1 MRWYK
6 AGVLEGPEHPAFVQV
21 NYNHPD
27 GHTVKTDMTIGKSGP
42 EADANVNKR
51 KAELAAM
58 RRIGDP
64 QDIANLA
71 LFLASDESSF
81 ITGQTIVADGG
92 RADFVSHG

>member
-1 MRWYK
+1 
-6 AGVLEGPEHPAFVQV
+6 
-21 NYNHPD
+21 
-27 GHTVKTDMTIGKSGP
+27 MTIGKSSPGMDT
-42 EADANVNKR
+42 EVNRR

-64 QDIANLA
+64 QAIANLA
-71 LFLASDESSF
+71 LFLVSNEASF

>member
-1 MRWYK
+1 
-6 AGVLEGPEHPAFVQV
+6 
-21 NYNHPD
+21 
-27 GHTVKTDMTIGKSGP
+27 MTIGKSSPGMDT
-42 EADANVNKR
+42 EVNRR

-71 LFLASDESSF
+71 LFLVSNEASF

>member
-1 MRWYK
+1 MDT
-6 AGVLEGPEHPAFVQV
+6 EV
-21 NYNHPD
+21 NR
-27 GHTVKTDMTIGKSGP
+27 
-42 EADANVNKR
+42 R

-64 QDIANLA
+64 QDIANIS
-71 LFLASDESSF
+71 LFLVSNEASF